1 MNKLKIGVI
10 GCGNWGKNIV
20 HNLLELNVLNKVY
33 DANKVSLQN
42 LPISDSYKSQKIE
55 DIIENETIDAVVICT
70 PPITHKDLALRTLK
84 NHKHVYIEKPFCLS
98 LEEADE
104 IIATA
109 KDSKKIVFIGH
120 LLNYHNGFIGL
131 KNEIKNNQIGNIVHI
146 KANRMHFGVIRKFE
160 SVIYDLACHDISMIL
175 GITNDLPIN
184 VSVNA
189 LFKNSTHIPDS
200 INAILKFKHNLT
212 AMINVDWMSPYKEHR
227 FSVLG
232 SKGSL
237 IFDDTKD
244 WKEKL
249 CINHSLINDNLNV
262 IKGDSKFIDLKAEQP
277 LKKELV
283 NFLDCINKNIQ
294 PLTNHEEGLRVQ
306 KVMKMIE
313 DHI

>member
-120 LLNYHNGFIGL
+120 LL
-131 KNEIKNNQIGNIVHI
+131 
-146 KANRMHFGVIRKFE
+146 
-160 SVIYDLACHDISMIL
+160 
-175 GITNDLPIN
+175 
-184 VSVNA
+184 
-189 LFKNSTHIPDS
+189 
-200 INAILKFKHNLT
+200 
-212 AMINVDWMSPYKEHR
+212 
-227 FSVLG
+227 
-232 SKGSL
+232 
-237 IFDDTKD
+237 
-244 WKEKL
+244 
-249 CINHSLINDNLNV
+249 
-262 IKGDSKFIDLKAEQP
+262 
-277 LKKELV
+277 
-283 NFLDCINKNIQ
+283 
-294 PLTNHEEGLRVQ
+294 
-306 KVMKMIE
+306 
-313 DHI
+313 